1 MIALQAED
9 RQRIALSWALS
20 IGITIAMLTLFFFI
34 RLNSS
39 LPKAEPL
46 ELFVEVNYGTSKVG
60 KGDIQTFNKPNDSKV
75 AENMRADADEVKKV
89 KSVSTPKPTPPTP
102 PKIESTKPTKTVA
115 EKPAIT
121 SKEESPVEAPEK
133 TDTKKSSGSATSSA
147 PVIKPAP
154 EKAVNKD
161 ALFTKST
168 GSKSGSNGTNGT
180 KSGIGGNNNG
190 DDADGVGDK
199 GSKTGSLFAKTY
211 KGEGSNGK
219 GTGTDP
225 SLNLSGWG
233 MNGRPVVDDN
243 SDETGD
249 ITFKITVDKN
259 GHVKSIIKLSST
271 VTNSDVVNKYKN
283 AVRAIIFVPKSAN
296 VPDESTGTISFKI
309 RSK

>member
-9 RQRIALSWALS
+9 RQRIAISWALS
-20 IGITIAMLTLFFFI
+20 IGITIAMLGLFFFI
-34 RLNSS
+34 RLNGS
-39 LPKAEPL
+39 LPKSEPL

-60 KGDIQTFNKPNDSKV
+60 KGDIQTFNKPSDSKV

-89 KSVSTPKPTPPTP
+89 KSISTPKPTPPTP

-133 TDTKKSSGSATSSA
+133 TDIKKSSGSATSSA
-147 PVIKPAP
+147 PVVKPAP

-161 ALFTKST
+161 ALFTKSS

-211 KGEGSNGK
+211 KGEGSGGNGS
-219 GTGTDP
+219 GT

-243 SDETGD
+243 SDATGD

-259 GHVKSIIKLSST
+259 GRVKNIVQQNST
-271 VTNSDVVNKYKN
+271 VTDYAVINKYKN
-283 AVRAIIFVPKSAN
+283 AVRSIVFVPKSSN
-296 VPDESTGTISFKI
+296 VPDESTGTITFKI
-309 RSK
+309 RSR

>member
-9 RQRIALSWALS
+9 RQRIAISWALS
-20 IGITIAMLTLFFFI
+20 IGITIAMLGLFFFI
-34 RLNSS
+34 RLNGS
-39 LPKAEPL
+39 LPKSEPL

-89 KSVSTPKPTPPTP
+89 KSISTPKPTPPTP

-133 TDTKKSSGSATSSA
+133 TDIKKSSGSATSSA
-147 PVIKPAP
+147 PVVKPAP

-161 ALFTKST
+161 ALFTKSS

-211 KGEGSNGK
+211 KGEGSGGNGS
-219 GTGTDP
+219 GT

-243 SDETGD
+243 SDATGD

-259 GHVKSIIKLSST
+259 GRVKNIVQQNST
-271 VTNSDVVNKYKN
+271 VTDYAVINKYKN
-283 AVRAIIFVPKSAN
+283 AVRSIVFVPKSSN
-296 VPDESTGTISFKI
+296 VPDESTGTITFKI
-309 RSK
+309 RSR